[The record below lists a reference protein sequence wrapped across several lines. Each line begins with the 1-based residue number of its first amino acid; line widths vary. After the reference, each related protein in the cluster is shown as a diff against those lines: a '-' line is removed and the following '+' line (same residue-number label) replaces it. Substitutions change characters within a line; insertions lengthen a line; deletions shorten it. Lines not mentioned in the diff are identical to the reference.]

1 MLRYYLYFWTPPV
14 LTAAQEIEAGRS
26 IVMEGREKFLKRT
39 APFNDAM
46 RVLPRDFGPGRW
58 IAIAIFAALMIPT
71 LIAFWLPIFIG
82 VAIIG
87 SYSGGTLALSRYYHR
102 RWADQ
107 MIAKYAA
114 HAAANQENQKNAGSP
129 SPQPKSQAETF
140 LMSPEQHRQRAQ
152 QLRLQEKVEQDKAE
166 LALGEKALAYQVKN
180 ENMNPPLPKIYKI
193 ISPNEYEYDVELYPQ
208 EVESWVKEINSN
220 SKNVPIVCV
229 QDANGKIV
237 WQKQINISEAAH
249 KLAADQGER
258 LAQAAIN
265 RNAAVIERPG
275 TSPAQAKSP
284 KAPDRGHRSELLASW
299 NHRLQLC
306 GRAVAKAWLVLAG
319 LILLFGFQVS
329 GIAASFLIGFVAARI
344 IGGALGIIAF
354 FTSAF
359 LFGLFLA
366 IYVWEPHV
374 KALMYRA
381 VDALNDALGRI

>member
-1 MLRYYLYFWTPPV
+1 MSCRAIRV
-14 LTAAQEIEAGRS
+14 S
-26 IVMEGREKFLKRT
+26 IVAWEQASMENTVPPKQTKLNPSLKT
-39 APFNDAM
+39 
-46 RVLPRDFGPGRW
+46 
-58 IAIAIFAALMIPT
+58 
-71 LIAFWLPIFIG
+71 
-82 VAIIG
+82 
-87 SYSGGTLALSRYYHR
+87 SQSGTS
-102 RWADQ
+102 
-107 MIAKYAA
+107 
-114 HAAANQENQKNAGSP
+114 N
-129 SPQPKSQAETF
+129 F
-140 LMSPEQHRQRAQ
+140 LMSPEQHREQAKKLRLQVNNPTAQ
-152 QLRLQEKVEQDKAE
+152 KLAEQHDLLAGAIENRLKRQALSKRQQEQQASKQDQEKEPSLQEKVAQQQADYAKWSAVAALPSLSPEEAEFARNMARSSKAA

-319 LILLFGFQVS
+319 LILLFGFYVS

-344 IGGALGIIAF
+344 IGGGV
-354 FTSAF
+354 
-359 LFGLFLA
+359 G
-366 IYVWEPHV
+366 V
-374 KALMYRA
+374 
-381 VDALNDALGRI
+381 